1 MNRIALLPSA
11 RTGPCGCE
19 RIEDCGSRF
28 EYVAFGGGVVATFRS
43 NSTPH
48 PVDTLLK
55 GVEIAKKRSYIP
67 PGRDFRRT
75 PEISAGPES
84 APEQLPYGTFS
95 ATSQGIS
102 RTDTLGQPAS
112 PFRTDT
118 REDTGPAQR

>member
-1 MNRIALLPSA
+1 M
-11 RTGPCGCE
+11 
-19 RIEDCGSRF
+19 
-28 EYVAFGGGVVATFRS
+28 ATFRS

-67 PGRDFRRT
+67 PGRDFCRT
-75 PEISAGPES
+75 GISAEPES
-84 APEQLPYGTFS
+84 APEPLPYGTFS
-95 ATSQGIS
+95 ATSRGIS

>member
-43 NSTPH
+43 YLTPH

-67 PGRDFRRT
+67 PSRDFRRT
-75 PEISAGPES
+75 GNFSRAGVRS
-84 APEQLPYGTFS
+84 GTVAVRYVFRNV
-95 ATSQGIS
+95 AGIS